1 MSLAMHRIF
10 VLLVVAALWL
20 PVPTA
25 RADSSA
31 RILETQP
38 AAAAT
43 LGHQEYLWVR
53 IEYTSDEPISLW
65 ARPYRNGNEVQEA
78 MSNTS
83 LSYVG
88 SGQALG
94 WFALIESG
102 DVDEIRIRAG
112 GGKPYREWE
121 LTRQPVQLRWT
132 DAAPSAE
139 PRAQWVEDLLATEK
153 ARRAQD
159 AQRRANEP
167 VTTGA
172 TALFSGFMLLVL
184 SLLIAGIGVPLWSVW
199 RWRGGWRIAAAVPA
213 CVMLFVVL
221 RIIVDTAR
229 DPTSH
234 NLWPF
239 EVLQFGIAALLIIGV
254 LKLVRRFMDVQA

>member
-1 MSLAMHRIF
+1 MF
-10 VLLVVAALWL
+10 VLLAMAALSL
-20 PVPTA
+20 AVPAA

-38 AAAAT
+38 AASAT
-43 LGHQEYLWVR
+43 LGHQESFWVR
-53 IEYTSDEPISLW
+53 IGYTSDEPIGLW
-65 ARPYRNGNEVQEA
+65 ARPYQNGKEVQKA
-78 MSNTS
+78 MSNAS
-83 LSYVG
+83 LTYVG

-94 WFALIESG
+94 WFALVEPG
-102 DVDEIRIRAG
+102 DVDEIRIKAG

-132 DAAPSAE
+132 DATPSAE
-139 PRAQWVEDLLATEK
+139 PRAQWVEHLLATEK
-153 ARRAQD
+153 ARYAED

-172 TALFSGFMLLVL
+172 TALFGGFMLVVL
-184 SLLIAGIGVPLWSVW
+184 ALLIAGIGVPLWSVW
-199 RWRGGWRIAAAVPA
+199 KWRGGWRIAAAVPA
-213 CVMLFVVL
+213 CVILFVVL

-239 EVLQFGIAALLIIGV
+239 EVLQFGIAALAIIGV
-254 LKLVRRFMDVQA
+254 LKLVRRIMDVQA